1 MKSNLM
7 LFDARTTGLFR
18 SYIVHMMLKG
28 LKEGKQEKTYFW
40 QKSELILNTELLR
53 LCNAKACAFLCV
65 TPTKGRRYSL
75 K

>member
-7 LFDARTTGLFR
+7 LFDARTTGLFL
-18 SYIVHMMLKG
+18 SYIVHMMLKERR
-28 LKEGKQEKTYFW
+28 KTEKTYFW